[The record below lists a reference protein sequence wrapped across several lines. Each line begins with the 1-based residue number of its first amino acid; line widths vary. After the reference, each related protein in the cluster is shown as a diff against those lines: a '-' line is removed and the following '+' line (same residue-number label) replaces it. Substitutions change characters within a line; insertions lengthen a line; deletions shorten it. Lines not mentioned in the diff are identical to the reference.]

1 MFKGNNDFMKI
12 VCYITFIL
20 GVLSACKNSPVMDV
34 GEVRTINCSKI
45 TDDTFKLSDIASSFS
60 IIPLETNDSCLIGE
74 ISKLEF
80 FNENIFVLDKTY
92 SARLFVFSK
101 NGKFLYD
108 IGKRGTAPDEYIQI
122 NDFSISRKKNLI
134 YVLCDKKKVFSYSL
148 SGQYMG
154 QIALDL
160 SADAMEYQDDS
171 FYFICDQVKRG
182 NLIVT
187 DMKGNVK
194 YEDFANEHMG
204 ENLFMLIHPFLRR
217 DSTLLYR
224 RYLDNNIY
232 EIDSDKST
240 VRYKVDFGKNKI
252 ELDDLKDIPHQK
264 VKDKLTYS
272 RGKIKYLV
280 ENKDYM
286 QAVFFDN
293 NMPCI
298 SVYDKKNTINNVYFF
313 KNYIDDLSG
322 LPSPLF
328 EFVTERNEF
337 VAVIQPSIIREMDD
351 LTEMGQMVFRNVD
364 VSDDSNPI
372 LYIIKTK

>member
-1 MFKGNNDFMKI
+1 MN
-12 VCYITFIL
+12 
-20 GVLSACKNSPVMDV
+20 V
-34 GEVRTINCSKI
+34 GEIRTINCSKI

-80 FNENIFVLDKTY
+80 FNENIFVLDKIY

-232 EIDSDKST
+232 EIDSDRST

-252 ELDDLKDIPHQK
+252 ELDDLKDMPHQK

-280 ENKDYM
+280 ENEDYM
-286 QAVFFDN
+286 QALFFDN

-298 SVYDKKNTINNVYFF
+298 SVYNKKNTINNVYFF

-337 VAVIQPSIIREMDD
+337 VAVIQPSIIGEIDN